1 MDLKYLE
8 YLNKNS
14 EKIQIQVPAELYDYV
29 EFLKEDLKDSYS
41 LYELISFSLYQDKDA
56 WRDLDFQLFRDDI
69 LRFFFDEESILRE
82 RQNYDNNTNRN

>member
-14 EKIQIQVPAELYDYV
+14 EKIQIQVPADLYDYV

-69 LRFFFDEESILRE
+69 LRFFFDEESIKRE
-82 RQNYDNNTNRN
+82 RQNYDKNTSRD